1 MQNGENQPGAED
13 RNEPNELCL
22 KDFLFAL
29 EDGASENAVSKPG
42 LERDERKKRRPE
54 NAVEEVHGSRGNLG
68 PTSSYA
74 RGAHDECIDGGK
86 QDLTRLRAVHLG
98 RRVVYVGV
106 TVLGMMTP
114 LAFASFSGC
123 NSLPSASV
131 DAGDLLGAFERDASV
146 PDASADAGRKTN
158 PNKAKDGGVVDAG
171 ALNVPPPT
179 PVTRSPNE
187 GSCVTPDGQ
196 PDRDVKRTF
205 GRPVCP
211 GAEIL
216 EWKDAWGAPR
226 YACVIAPKGIETR
239 APVPLVI
246 FFHDAGKTP
255 SSVDKETSLRKQAAR
270 FNLTGDA
277 AHAGFVIL
285 APQGRGIRG
294 NRDGAMFDVDYVA
307 EDNVDVMTTDH
318 FVEVLTS
325 RNIID
330 RRRVYAVGV
339 GNGGL
344 MATTYTMLR
353 ADRVTAFATFG
364 SDQPRAAWSCAGPPP
379 PGFVMY
385 RACDRITPCA
395 SVERWL
401 RARDGTGAE
410 TTSVRLDSGSG
421 DEPNC
426 ALEKKCTAIVGTAN
440 HRRWPKTR
448 EDDML
453 RFFARRTLSVAP

>member
-1 MQNGENQPGAED
+1 M
-13 RNEPNELCL
+13 
-22 KDFLFAL
+22 KHFLFAL
-29 EDGASENAVSKPG
+29 EDGASEDAVSEPR
-42 LERDERKKRRPE
+42 LERDERKKRRPK
-54 NAVEEVHGSRGNLG
+54 NAVEKVHASRGNVG
-68 PTSSYA
+68 PALLHA
-74 RGAHDECIDGGK
+74 RGLDDECIDGRK

-106 TVLGMMTP
+106 AVLGMLTP
-114 LAFASFSGC
+114 LIFASFSGC

-131 DAGDLLGAFERDASV
+131 DAGDLLGAFERDASIA
-146 PDASADAGRKTN
+146 DAATDAGRKTN

-171 ALNVPPPT
+171 ATNVPPAT
-179 PVTRSPNE
+179 PVSRPPTE

-196 PDRDVKRTF
+196 ADRDVKRTF

-255 SSVDKETSLRKQAAR
+255 SSVDKETTLRKQAAR

-285 APQGRGIRG
+285 APQGRGIQG
-294 NRDGAMFDVDYVA
+294 NREGAMFDVNYIA

-318 FVEVLTS
+318 FVSVLTA

-344 MATTYTMLR
+344 MATTYTMMR

-379 PGFVMY
+379 PGFVLY

-421 DEPNC
+421 EEPNC
-426 ALEKKCTAIVGTAN
+426 ALDKKCTAIVGTAN

-453 RFFARRTLSVAP
+453 RFFARRTLSVTP